1 MNVKRLGMSRYVR
14 LLPLLAAGSFL
25 AGPIESKS
33 QDTAGW
39 ITELR
44 ELRKAVEQQSKQ
56 IESLNQQVARLT
68 AALEGKA
75 PSPQISAS
83 PNPHPAANNEEFAPT
98 APTAS
103 ADPGPPKHVVMKGE
117 TLTSIAKHYNIALP
131 ELLKANKDI
140 NERKLQ
146 IGQTILL
153 PPSTQPKN
161 PEPTTTQKAQ
171 P

>member
-1 MNVKRLGMSRYVR
+1 MSRTVQ
-14 LLPLLAAGSFL
+14 LLPLVVAGGFL
-25 AGPIESKS
+25 ASSIGSQA

-44 ELRKAVEQQSKQ
+44 ELRKAVELQSKQ
-56 IESLNQQVARLT
+56 IEVLNQQVAKLT
-68 AALEGKA
+68 AAVEGKPA
-75 PSPQISAS
+75 PAATSAS
-83 PNPHPAANNEEFAPT
+83 PSPSAAANTEEFAPS
-98 APTAS
+98 APAAT

-117 TLTSIAKHYNIALP
+117 TLTSIAKHYNIGLP

-153 PPSTQPKN
+153 PPNAQPKN

>member
-1 MNVKRLGMSRYVR
+1 MSPFLR
-14 LLPLLAAGSFL
+14 LLPIVMAGGLLV
-25 AGPIESKS
+25 GPTQARG

-44 ELRKAVEQQSKQ
+44 ELRKTVETQNKQ
-56 IESLNQQVARLT
+56 IEALTQQVAKLS
-68 AALEGKA
+68 AALEGKPA
-75 PSPQISAS
+75 PAATSVS
-83 PNPHPAANNEEFAPT
+83 PNPASATNPEEFAPT
-98 APTAS
+98 APAAS
-103 ADPGPPKHVVMKGE
+103 ADSGPPKHVVMKGE
-117 TLTSIAKHYNIALP
+117 TLTSIAKNYNIPLP

-140 NERKLQ
+140 NDRKLQ

-153 PPSTQPKN
+153 PPSAQAKN

>member
-1 MNVKRLGMSRYVR
+1 MSRYFR
-14 LLPLLAAGSFL
+14 FLPVLAAGSFFVGSSS
-25 AGPIESKS
+25 ADA

-44 ELRKAVEQQSKQ
+44 ELRNTVHVQGKQ
-56 IESLNQQVARLT
+56 IEALTQQVSRLA
-68 AALEGKA
+68 AALEGK
-75 PSPQISAS
+75 PSPSATS
-83 PNPHPAANNEEFAPT
+83 ANPPSAPAPNTAEEFAPT
-98 APTAS
+98 APAAS

-146 IGQTILL
+146 IGQSILL
-153 PPSTQPKN
+153 PPNVQPKN
-161 PEPTTTQKAQ
+161 PEPTTTEKAQ

>member
-1 MNVKRLGMSRYVR
+1 MSRFAR
-14 LLPLLAAGSFL
+14 ILPIVVLGSTLACTSQSSG
-25 AGPIESKS
+25 

-44 ELRKAVEQQSKQ
+44 ELRKTVELQSKQ
-56 IESLNQQVARLT
+56 IQTLTQEVAKLS
-68 AALEGKA
+68 AIVEGKA
-75 PSPQISAS
+75 APTGTSAS
-83 PNPHPAANNEEFAPT
+83 PSATPAPNKEEFAPT
-98 APTAS
+98 APAAS
-103 ADPGPPKHVVMKGE
+103 AESGMPKHVVMKGE
-117 TLTSIAKHYNIALP
+117 TLTSIAKHYNIPLP

-153 PPSTQPKN
+153 PPNTQPKN
-161 PEPTTTQKAQ
+161 PEPTTSEKAQ

>member
-1 MNVKRLGMSRYVR
+1 MSPFLRI
-14 LLPLLAAGSFL
+14 LPLFVAGGFL
-25 AGPIESKS
+25 VGPSQAEG

-44 ELRKAVEQQSKQ
+44 ELRKAVETQSKQ
-56 IESLNQQVARLT
+56 IEALSQQVARLS
-68 AALEGKA
+68 AAVEGKPA
-75 PSPQISAS
+75 
-83 PNPHPAANNEEFAPT
+83 PAATSVSPAAGAATNPEEFAPT
-98 APTAS
+98 APAAS
-103 ADPGPPKHVVMKGE
+103 ADSGPPKHVVMKGE

-140 NERKLQ
+140 NDRKLQ

-153 PPSTQPKN
+153 PPNAQAKN